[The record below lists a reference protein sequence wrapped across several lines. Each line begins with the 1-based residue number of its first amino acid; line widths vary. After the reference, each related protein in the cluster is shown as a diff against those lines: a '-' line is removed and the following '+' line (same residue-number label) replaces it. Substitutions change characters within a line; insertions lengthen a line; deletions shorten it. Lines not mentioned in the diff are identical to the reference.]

1 MIISCTSC
9 NKNFEINSDLIPD
22 SGRLLACGSCNHQWF
37 FTGKKIHD
45 NTTTDSGLIETANK
59 DSATK
64 DIGVIEIA
72 NKDNNTPDI
81 GVIEI
86 ANKDNNTPDIGIIE
100 IANNDKATPDFKK
113 KVDLNLKYKI
123 DISGFEIKKSNK
135 IGILRLLLIFIIFF
149 ITIIILIDTFK
160 SPISLVMPNIEIIL
174 FNLYESLRD
183 IMLFFKDLIR

>member
-45 NTTTDSGLIETANK
+45 NTTTDIGAKET
-59 DSATK
+59 
-64 DIGVIEIA
+64 A

-86 ANKDNNTPDIGIIE
+86 ANNDN
-100 IANNDKATPDFKK
+100 ATPDFKK
-113 KVDLNLKYKI
+113 KVDLNLKNKI

-160 SPISLVMPNIEIIL
+160 SPISLLMPNIEIIL

>member
-45 NTTTDSGLIETANK
+45 NTTTNIEAIET
-59 DSATK
+59 
-64 DIGVIEIA
+64 A

-86 ANKDNNTPDIGIIE
+86 ANKDN
-100 IANNDKATPDFKK
+100 ATPDFKTK
-113 KVDLNLKYKI
+113 IDLNLKNKI

-160 SPISLVMPNIEIIL
+160 SPISLLMPNIEIIL

>member
-45 NTTTDSGLIETANK
+45 NTTTDIGAKET
-59 DSATK
+59 
-64 DIGVIEIA
+64 A

-86 ANKDNNTPDIGIIE
+86 ASK
-100 IANNDKATPDFKK
+100 DKATPDFKT
-113 KVDLNLKYKI
+113 KVDLNLKNKI
-123 DISGFEIKKSNK
+123 NISDFEIKKSNK

>member
-45 NTTTDSGLIETANK
+45 NTTTDIGAKET
-59 DSATK
+59 
-64 DIGVIEIA
+64 A

-86 ANKDNNTPDIGIIE
+86 ANNDN
-100 IANNDKATPDFKK
+100 ATPDFKK
-113 KVDLNLKYKI
+113 KVDLNLKNKI

-160 SPISLVMPNIEIIL
+160 SPISLLMPNIEKIL

>member
-45 NTTTDSGLIETANK
+45 NTTTNIEAIETANKDSATKDFGVIETANKDNNTSDIGVIETANK

-72 NKDNNTPDI
+72 NNDN
-81 GVIEI
+81 
-86 ANKDNNTPDIGIIE
+86 
-100 IANNDKATPDFKK
+100 ATLDFKK
-113 KVDLNLKYKI
+113 KVDLNLKNKI

>member
-45 NTTTDSGLIETANK
+45 NTTTDIGAKETANK
-59 DSATK
+59 DNNTP
-64 DIGVIEIA
+64 DIGIIEIA

-86 ANKDNNTPDIGIIE
+86 ANKD
-100 IANNDKATPDFKK
+100 KATPDFKT
-113 KVDLNLKYKI
+113 KVDLNLKNKI
-123 DISGFEIKKSNK
+123 NISDFEIKKSNK

-160 SPISLVMPNIEIIL
+160 SPISLLMPDIEIIL

>member
-45 NTTTDSGLIETANK
+45 NTTTDIGLIETANK

-72 NKDNNTPDI
+72 NNDN
-81 GVIEI
+81 
-86 ANKDNNTPDIGIIE
+86 
-100 IANNDKATPDFKK
+100 ATLDFKK
-113 KVDLNLKYKI
+113 KVDLNLNNKI

>member
-45 NTTTDSGLIETANK
+45 NTTTDIGAIET
-59 DSATK
+59 
-64 DIGVIEIA
+64 A

-86 ANKDNNTPDIGIIE
+86 AKK
-100 IANNDKATPDFKK
+100 DKATPDFKT
-113 KVDLNLKYKI
+113 KVDLNLKNKI
-123 DISGFEIKKSNK
+123 NISDFEIKKSNK

>member
-45 NTTTDSGLIETANK
+45 NTTTDIGLIETANK
-59 DSATK
+59 DSTTK

-72 NKDNNTPDI
+72 NNDN
-81 GVIEI
+81 
-86 ANKDNNTPDIGIIE
+86 
-100 IANNDKATPDFKK
+100 ATPDFKK
-113 KVDLNLKYKI
+113 KVDLNLKNKI
-123 DISGFEIKKSNK
+123 DISDFEIKKSNK

>member
-45 NTTTDSGLIETANK
+45 NTTTDIGAKET
-59 DSATK
+59 
-64 DIGVIEIA
+64 A

-86 ANKDNNTPDIGIIE
+86 ASK
-100 IANNDKATPDFKK
+100 DKATPDFKT
-113 KVDLNLKYKI
+113 KVDLNLKNKI
-123 DISGFEIKKSNK
+123 NISDFEIKKSNK

-160 SPISLVMPNIEIIL
+160 SPISLLMPNIEIIL

>member
-45 NTTTDSGLIETANK
+45 NTTTDIGAKET
-59 DSATK
+59 
-64 DIGVIEIA
+64 A

-100 IANNDKATPDFKK
+100 IANKDNNTPDIGVIEIANKDKATPDFKT
-113 KVDLNLKYKI
+113 KVDLNLKNKI
-123 DISGFEIKKSNK
+123 NISDFEIKKSNK

-160 SPISLVMPNIEIIL
+160 SPISLLMPDIEIIL

>member
-45 NTTTDSGLIETANK
+45 NTTTNIEAIETANK

-64 DIGVIEIA
+64 DFGVIETA
-72 NKDNNTPDI
+72 NKDNNTSDIGVIETANKDSTTKDI

-86 ANKDNNTPDIGIIE
+86 ANNDN
-100 IANNDKATPDFKK
+100 ATLDFKK
-113 KVDLNLKYKI
+113 KVDLNLNNKI

>member
-45 NTTTDSGLIETANK
+45 NTTTDIRAKET
-59 DSATK
+59 
-64 DIGVIEIA
+64 A

-86 ANKDNNTPDIGIIE
+86 ANKDN
-100 IANNDKATPDFKK
+100 ATPDFKTK
-113 KVDLNLKYKI
+113 IDLNLKNKI
-123 DISGFEIKKSNK
+123 DISDFEIKKSNK

>member
-45 NTTTDSGLIETANK
+45 NTTTDIGAKET
-59 DSATK
+59 
-64 DIGVIEIA
+64 A

-86 ANKDNNTPDIGIIE
+86 ANKDN
-100 IANNDKATPDFKK
+100 ATPDFKT
-113 KVDLNLKYKI
+113 KVDLNLKNKI
-123 DISGFEIKKSNK
+123 DISDFEIKKSNK

-160 SPISLVMPNIEIIL
+160 SPISLLMPNIEIIL

>member
-45 NTTTDSGLIETANK
+45 NTTTDIGLIETANK

-72 NKDNNTPDI
+72 NNDN
-81 GVIEI
+81 
-86 ANKDNNTPDIGIIE
+86 
-100 IANNDKATPDFKK
+100 ATLDFKK
-113 KVDLNLKYKI
+113 KVDLNLKNKI